1 MKKITTAAALA
12 LSAAMLAGSAPKANA
27 TNINRTPGAF
37 GRYVAGAAVEQIF
50 PSDGDLV
57 YLITDDGGERW
68 IICADALAE
77 ISQRDVLEY
86 LADTVTNLFPDTTRD
101 AAAGPVT
108 DLILIARLGQQTIHQ
123 CNRPLHRCNDGTDG
137 NSFRLPGQHIPPLRP
152 PYALYKPGIAQ
163 RTHELFQIMLR
174 NSLVFRYGL

>member
-12 LSAAMLAGSAPKANA
+12 LSAAMLAGSTPKANA

-57 YLITDDGGERW
+57 YWITDDGGERW

-77 ISQRDVLEY
+77 ISQRDDLPTVGQRCTLIMDSNGTPDDFEDDYFADVLWSCCPGVTMPAFIVYESY
-86 LADTVTNLFPDTTRD
+86 HCDTRREASATVERM
-101 AAAGPVT
+101 
-108 DLILIARLGQQTIHQ
+108 RKRH
-123 CNRPLHRCNDGTDG
+123 H
-137 NSFRLPGQHIPPLRP
+137 
-152 PYALYKPGIAQ
+152 
-163 RTHELFQIMLR
+163 
-174 NSLVFRYGL
+174 